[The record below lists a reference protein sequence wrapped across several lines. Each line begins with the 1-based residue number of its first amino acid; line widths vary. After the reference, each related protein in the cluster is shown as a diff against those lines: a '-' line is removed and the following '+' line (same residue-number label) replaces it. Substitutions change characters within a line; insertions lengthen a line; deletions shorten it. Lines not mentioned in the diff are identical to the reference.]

1 MRLKGGMSL
10 RNFMWHGPRNDI
22 IIQNVIYT
30 KWPKEINYQES
41 MRAFCRAIFLAAI
54 CVGNRFACPFIT
66 AGSSQQGRAER
77 SGTALLHSCL
87 CNT

>member
-41 MRAFCRAIFLAAI
+41 MRASLPRHFFGGNLRGQPFCLSIYYCWLKPTRQSRKKRYGF
-54 CVGNRFACPFIT
+54 T
-66 AGSSQQGRAER
+66 AFVSM
-77 SGTALLHSCL
+77 
-87 CNT
+87 